1 MAEQMTFIIGRKG
14 VRWWGRTFCAPD
26 WWVFSDERAEVEQAC
41 RGFVAERT
49 GRPSSETT
57 ILFVDEPLSSP
68 QRDALCAI
76 DDRLSSLEYEV
87 GGLRVVVNEALL
99 LEARSD
105 SDRAV
110 ERVRK
115 LAERARPVISR
126 GCTCPGDDCT
136 GCRRGEPMGWGLDPA
151 QVLAALDGYYA
162 QKEKS

>member
-1 MAEQMTFIIGRKG
+1 MAEQLTFVISRKG
-14 VRWWGRTFCAPD
+14 DRWWGHTFCAPN
-26 WWVFSDERAEVEQAC
+26 WSVFSNNRAEVEQAC
-41 RGFVAERT
+41 REFVAERT

-57 ILFVDEPLSSP
+57 IHFVDEPPSSP

-115 LAERARPVISR
+115 LAERASTVIAR
-126 GCTCPGDDCT
+126 GCTCCSDDCT
-136 GCRRGEPMGWGLDPA
+136 RVPQW
-151 QVLAALDGYYA
+151 
-162 QKEKS
+162 

>member
-1 MAEQMTFIIGRKG
+1 MTEQMTFVISRKG
-14 VRWWGRTFCAPD
+14 DRWWGHTFGAPN
-26 WWVFSDERAEVEQAC
+26 WSVFSNNRAEVERAC
-41 RGFVAERT
+41 REFVAERT

-57 ILFVDEPLSSP
+57 ILFVDEPPSSP

-110 ERVRK
+110 ERVR
-115 LAERARPVISR
+115 AVCDRIWDDARYAHKYGFLEVVR
-126 GCTCPGDDCT
+126 EVRYALEGDSN
-136 GCRRGEPMGWGLDPA
+136 E
-151 QVLAALDGYYA
+151 
-162 QKEKS
+162 